1 LIREQAFDGEEK
13 HFSYDENGFLSQIRQ
28 PNILTEFSYHQGGAI
43 ASKTYTHLQTRHRQV
58 EEFEYNL
65 NHQLSK
71 ATNAES
77 QIDFYRNPLGQLVRE
92 HQHYKVPNLPALS
105 AVLRYE
111 YDELGNLTQTIRPD
125 GQVQANLSYGSG
137 HIYGIAFNQQDMVA
151 FQRDDLHRET
161 TRLLA
166 NGLVQNKNYND
177 MGLLSSQIIR
187 HEQETLD
194 QLQQP
199 QLQQ

>member
-1 LIREQAFDGEEK
+1 
-13 HFSYDENGFLSQIRQ
+13 
-28 PNILTEFSYHQGGAI
+28 TEFSYHQGGAI

-65 NHQLSK
+65 NSQLSK
-71 ATNAES
+71 ASNTES

-105 AVLRYE
+105 AILRYE

-137 HIYGIAFNQQDMVA
+137 H
-151 FQRDDLHRET
+151 
-161 TRLLA
+161 
-166 NGLVQNKNYND
+166 
-177 MGLLSSQIIR
+177 
-187 HEQETLD
+187 
-194 QLQQP
+194 
-199 QLQQ
+199 